1 METDWEVEV
10 GGGAPVIEALWPGF
24 IDLRCSPELLG
35 EIAEAAVFPALADL
49 LLALNG
55 PASPLWTAKC
65 DLWEPDP
72 AELAIP
78 ELTSLAAVS
87 NTGVQPAAV
96 ACYVDLLPVEGR
108 VFAQWPQAEQFCR
121 EWIARLGPLPLSNC
135 RVDLIVRQALAGEV
149 EGFGV
154 TAYLSGMGKDRSTAA
169 KALSVALAAFA
180 GSIPASA
187 APITAAAK
195 LQWKSVGE

>member
-24 IDLRCSPELLG
+24 VDLRRSPERLG
-35 EIAEAAVFPALADL
+35 EIAEAAAFPALADL

-55 PASPLWTAKC
+55 TTSPLWTAKC
-65 DLWEPDP
+65 DLWEPEP

-78 ELTSLAAVS
+78 ELNNPAVVS
-87 NTGVQPAAV
+87 DAGVQPAAL

-108 VFAQWPQAEQFCR
+108 VFAQWKVAEGFCR
-121 EWIARLGPLPLSNC
+121 EWVARLEPLTLPNC
-135 RVDLIVRQALAGEV
+135 RVDLIVRQAVAAEA

-154 TAYLSGMGKDRSTAA
+154 TAYLSGTGKDRSTAA
-169 KALSVALAAFA
+169 EALSAALAAFA

-187 APITAAAK
+187 APATAAAK